1 MPAAVTESNLEV
13 PSQETHLIN
22 DWEQEALSVI
32 DKRHLARMA
41 LVQALFAAEFP
52 GQSWEQLETVYDR
65 EVWQAI
71 RDHQNEYDQEIAQI
85 ATERPISE
93 LAKIDLIIM
102 RLILH
107 ESKTKDTPAKVLI
120 DEGVELAKDF
130 GSESSYAFVN
140 AILEK
145 LLLQNDTFHQVNNTH
160 S

>member
-13 PSQETHLIN
+13 PSQETHLIS
-22 DWEQEALSVI
+22 DWEQEAFSVV
-32 DKRHLARMA
+32 DQRHLARMA

-65 EVWQAI
+65 EIWQAI

-102 RLILH
+102 RLIFAR
-107 ESKTKDTPAKVLI
+107 K
-120 DEGVELAKDF
+120 
-130 GSESSYAFVN
+130 
-140 AILEK
+140 
-145 LLLQNDTFHQVNNTH
+145 
-160 S
+160 